1 MKKFATLLIAITLTF
16 FGLKSHAQSFD
27 GGLTAGV
34 VASQINGDGYGGF
47 HQIGWTAGVF
57 GRIPTDGPS
66 SWQLEMKYSLF
77 GAHSDSKEL
86 DAGKAPMDIRLH
98 YVELPI
104 MYRYNLGGININGR
118 RFDFITLEAGLS
130 GDFMIKNSQ
139 SADNESGFENSS
151 YLFFSVTGN
160 VGMQFDIND
169 RLGIN
174 IRSMNSLTP
183 CRLTPNAGSYVLH
196 WFNIVLQA
204 TVTYTIF
211 HAGY

>member
-1 MKKFATLLIAITLTF
+1 MKRIATLIIAITLTLIGF
-16 FGLKSHAQSFD
+16 KSQAQSFD
-27 GGLTAGV
+27 SGLTAGV
-34 VASQINGDGYGGF
+34 VASQINGDGYSGY

-66 SWQLEMKYSLF
+66 SWQLEMKYSRF
-77 GAHSDSKEL
+77 GAHSDSDEL
-86 DAGKAPMDIRLH
+86 DAGMFPMDIQLH

-104 MYRYNLGGININGR
+104 MYRYNLSEININGR
-118 RFDFITLEAGLS
+118 HFDFITLEAGLS
-130 GDFMIKNSQ
+130 GDFLIKNSQ
-139 SADNESGFENSS
+139 SADNESGFENPS

-169 RLGIN
+169 RLGID

-183 CRLTPNAGSYVLH
+183 CRLTPNAGSYFLH

-211 HAGY
+211 HSGN